1 MFFISLCKSKK
12 STVIFVDNV
21 DNSVYNSTFSR
32 FSTIFNVYN
41 FEDKMWE
48 THHSSRFFVHILQS

>member
-48 THHSSRFFVHILQS
+48 TSQPSTIFVYILQS